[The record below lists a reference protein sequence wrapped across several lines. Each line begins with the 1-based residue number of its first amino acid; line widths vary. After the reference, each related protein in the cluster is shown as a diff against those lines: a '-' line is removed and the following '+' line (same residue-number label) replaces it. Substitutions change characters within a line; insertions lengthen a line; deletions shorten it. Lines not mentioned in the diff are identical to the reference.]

1 MTDHDQQPGDG
12 LTFSQVLERIGAREE
27 PKLHLGELVNAFGE
41 RGFGALMLFLG
52 LISAVIGAVP
62 GTTTVLGAPIV
73 LIAFQ
78 LVIRRDQLWLPKWAL
93 KGSLDRSAYRDAVA
107 KVMKPLRSVER
118 ISRPRLLFMS
128 TDAAEM
134 LIGLI
139 CMLLAIVLMLPITG
153 GNLIPSLIIA
163 AFGFGMTQKDG
174 LIVLIAMAAT
184 AAVATGIWLAWE
196 LIQPFLM
203 NAWDWL
209 TSRF

>member
-1 MTDHDQQPGDG
+1 MSNPHPERDG
-12 LTFSQVLERIGAREE
+12 LTFSEVLEQIGARDE
-27 PKLHLGELVNAFGE
+27 PKLYLGELANAFGE

-78 LVIRRDQLWLPKWAL
+78 LIIRRNQLWLPKWAL
-93 KGSLDRSAYRDAVA
+93 KGSLDRSTYRDAVA
-107 KVMKPLRSVER
+107 KVLKPLRVVER
-118 ISRPRLLFMS
+118 ISKPRLLFMS
-128 TDAAEM
+128 TDLAEM
-134 LIGLI
+134 VIGVI
-139 CMLLAIVLMLPITG
+139 CLLLAAILMLPITG

-163 AFGFGMTQKDG
+163 AFGFGMTQRDG

-184 AAVATGIWLAWE
+184 ATVATAIWLAWE

-203 NAWDWL
+203 NAWQWAMGL
-209 TSRF
+209 F